1 MHHEMSE
8 FWVRV
13 LTTLDEFRESGLLSL
28 ILLSLTFLTCKIN
41 TPTLMGLLLIEK
53 CHRKWLI
60 EAAHM
65 AGPPTCWTELP
76 SLQLPGYIQPPTLL
90 SQLPDQPM
98 GAESLSLQSHFFH
111 SLNLGSTFRNLYQP
125 LAPETAPLKNTQ
137 AVTRPCSVS
146 NV

>member
-1 MHHEMSE
+1 MNHEMSE

-28 ILLSLTFLTCKIN
+28 ILLSLTFFTCKIN
-41 TPTLMGLLLIEK
+41 TPILMGLLLIEK
-53 CHRKWLI
+53 CHHKWLT
-60 EAAHM
+60 EVAHM

-76 SLQLPGYIQPPTLL
+76 SLQLPGYIQPPTPL

-98 GAESLSLQSHFFH
+98 GAESLSLQSHSFH

-137 AVTRPCSVS
+137 AVTHPCSVS